1 MFERRT
7 RNTNPAPSAAGSLS
21 GQRPAASHRLSL
33 PSDRVVTAEKGIRA
47 LVSLSSSP
55 WATNFSYG
63 ASPGCHRGKTGNVE
77 PDLPTAKLRLRRL
90 QWLQGGASRP
100 GAIGSVGAR
109 GTRPKPRPGSLRSLP
124 RRTADLRPRP
134 HGYATVRA
142 YRPASLF
149 RRPAGQRCGLP
160 ESQTRPGPDSA
171 GPRRA
176 RARSRR
182 DRPPPN
188 CATRAAGHAAAPPS
202 CRRHGPPP
210 ATHRFRQIKT

>member
-1 MFERRT
+1 MLCFP
-7 RNTNPAPSAAGSLS
+7 NTGTNGCA
-21 GQRPAASHRLSL
+21 
-33 PSDRVVTAEKGIRA
+33 TA
-47 LVSLSSSP
+47 
-55 WATNFSYG
+55 
-63 ASPGCHRGKTGNVE
+63 
-77 PDLPTAKLRLRRL
+77 LPTAEGRLRRL
-90 QWLQGGASRP
+90 RGLQGGKSRL

-109 GTRPKPRPGSLRSLP
+109 GPRPKPRPGSLPSLP

-134 HGYATVRA
+134 HGYATVAAR
-142 YRPASLF
+142 RPASPF

-171 GPRRA
+171 TARA
-176 RARSRR
+176 RARSRTA
-182 DRPPPN
+182 RPPPN